1 MERNVIL
8 VGESATGKS
17 SVAPLLAHLLGYG
30 VVDTDAYIVREER
43 QGIVALFAR
52 HGEQHFRDLEV
63 GLLDALGAVKH
74 CVIATGGG
82 MPCHRDNWLKL
93 AHLGVTVHLTATPRV
108 ICQRL
113 LSDRERLRASPLL
126 SPALEGSSDEEIL
139 LELMG
144 RVEKMRA
151 VRSDFFAKADITIDS
166 GGATAE
172 FCALMIKNAIAQ
184 RRDAGR

>member
-1 MERNVIL
+1 MAKNIIL

-30 VVDTDAYIVREER
+30 VVDTDACIVHE
-43 QGIVALFAR
+43 QGQKIAALFLR
-52 HGEQHFRDLEV
+52 HGEEHFRELEV
-63 GLLDALGAVKH
+63 KLLDELSGVKH

-82 MPCHRDNWLKL
+82 LPCHRDNWLKL
-93 AHLGVTVHLTATPRV
+93 AHLGVTVCLTAAPRV

-113 LSDRERLRASPLL
+113 LADRERLKNSPLL
-126 SPALEGSSDEEIL
+126 SPALDGSSDEEIL
-139 LELMG
+139 LKLMG
-144 RVEKMRA
+144 RVEKIRA

-166 GGATAE
+166 GGSTVE

-184 RRDAGR
+184 RRDASR

>member
-1 MERNVIL
+1 MAKNIIL
-8 VGESATGKS
+8 VGESGTGKS

-30 VVDTDAYIVREER
+30 VVDTDAGIVRE
-43 QGIVALFAR
+43 QQQKIAALFLR
-52 HGEQHFRDLEV
+52 HGEEHFRELEV
-63 GLLDALGAVKH
+63 KMLDELSGVKH

-82 MPCHRDNWLKL
+82 LPCHSDNWLKL
-93 AHLGVTVHLTATPRV
+93 AHMGVTVHLTATPRV

-113 LSDRERLRASPLL
+113 LSDRERLKDSPLL

-139 LELMG
+139 LKLMD
-144 RVEKMRA
+144 RVEKTRA

-166 GGATAE
+166 GGSTVE
-172 FCALMIKNAIAQ
+172 FCALMVKSAIAQ